1 MSSEPKA
8 DPDPSTAT
16 TPTHESN
23 VAPSGDDWK
32 AGRAEWMIII
42 VLAFVSLMV
51 SIDATILVTALPS
64 LARALNGTAVDTFWT
79 GTSYLLTEA
88 VFQPFVVAL
97 SDVFGRRNIYLL
109 SLAFFTVGTLI
120 CCLANNFREMLAG
133 RSIQGIGGSG
143 LLSLGL
149 VIVTDIVPLRQ
160 RPTYVGI
167 NQLSWALG
175 TILGPLLGGVFVD
188 RSTWRWIFYINFP
201 FCAIGFL
208 TVPLVMRLRA
218 ERLSLKHRLL
228 NMDWLGG
235 VLFIG
240 SSCSFLIGVSWGGTQ
255 YAWSS
260 WRTLL
265 PIIVGIVGAGCTIVW
280 EAYGTSAPFL
290 RLELLKGRSAAM
302 AYTGA
307 VLQGLLMFCELY
319 YIPLYL
325 ESVKGFGAIL
335 TGVALMPLIGALLP
349 VSVIVGRLMTR
360 WGRYRWAVWS
370 GWAVTCAGTGTLILL
385 DPDIPTYGWVLIFIL
400 VGIGHGLILMS
411 LNFAIQAMAETRN
424 VAYAAAMYTFFRTF
438 GMSIGVAIGGAVFQN
453 MLQVHLADRGLPE
466 AVAHDAEGFVTV
478 LNTMPES
485 SSEYQRYVESYS
497 EGFKNVFE
505 LLTAVAGV
513 AGLMSLLIKG
523 FTMDKALDTDH
534 QLVVTRDE
542 SGRSLAQ
549 D

>member
-1 MSSEPKA
+1 
-8 DPDPSTAT
+8 
-16 TPTHESN
+16 
-23 VAPSGDDWK
+23 
-32 AGRAEWMIII
+32 
-42 VLAFVSLMV
+42 
-51 SIDATILVTALPS
+51 
-64 LARALNGTAVDTFWT
+64 
-79 GTSYLLTEA
+79 
-88 VFQPFVVAL
+88 
-97 SDVFGRRNIYLL
+97 
-109 SLAFFTVGTLI
+109 
-120 CCLANNFREMLAG
+120 
-133 RSIQGIGGSG
+133 
-143 LLSLGL
+143 
-149 VIVTDIVPLRQ
+149 
-160 RPTYVGI
+160 
-167 NQLSWALG
+167 
-175 TILGPLLGGVFVD
+175 
-188 RSTWRWIFYINFP
+188 
-201 FCAIGFL
+201 
-208 TVPLVMRLRA
+208 
-218 ERLSLKHRLL
+218 
-228 NMDWLGG
+228 
-235 VLFIG
+235 
-240 SSCSFLIGVSWGGTQ
+240 
-255 YAWSS
+255 
-260 WRTLL
+260 
-265 PIIVGIVGAGCTIVW
+265 
-280 EAYGTSAPFL
+280 
-290 RLELLKGRSAAM
+290 
-302 AYTGA
+302 
-307 VLQGLLMFCELY
+307 MFCELY

-370 GWAVTCAGTGTLILL
+370 GWAVTSAGTGTLILL
-385 DPDIPTYGWVLIFIL
+385 DADIPTYGWVLIFIL

-453 MLQVHLADRGLPE
+453 MLQVHLADCGLPE